1 MQRFD
6 VVLHLPQLYMQQ
18 LVYTELNI
26 FCLQSVGGVPFV
38 RKSENWLQK
47 SSECN
52 SVEKKQWTAAHGME
66 SELFAFLKWQDSFI
80 FFRKSF

>member
-6 VVLHLPQLYMQQ
+6 VVLHLPQLHMQQ

-26 FCLQSVGGVPFV
+26 FCLRSVGGVPFV

-47 SSECN
+47 SSERN
-52 SVEKKQWTAAHGME
+52 SVEKKQ
-66 SELFAFLKWQDSFI
+66 
-80 FFRKSF
+80 

>member
-52 SVEKKQWTAAHGME
+52 SVEKKQ
-66 SELFAFLKWQDSFI
+66 
-80 FFRKSF
+80 